1 MIPHKN
7 IIDNIGRGSILYTRK
22 DLVGKEVEF
31 KIPRVKEKFEEGI
44 FYELNLKGHDK
55 LLCACIYRRGESD
68 DKNNELLLKLFKMM
82 AEKKYSYLII
92 MGDFNLPKINWE
104 TLYCNTS
111 DEDFHV
117 KFVECVNDCFLFQHV
132 NEPTRVRGA
141 NEPNVLD
148 LIFSN
153 EEGMVKNLIQ
163 EAPLGKSDHSVLR
176 FTVKCTPEKQPPQI
190 KSFYEKANYK
200 KMIDMFNESKWE
212 EKILEFP
219 DDVEAQWKIFRDIYS
234 AAEKE
239 CVPKKKVFV
248 DGVLNKKLSVPLDEK
263 NLAKLKKKHRIWS
276 KMRKKLADDQQKTEY
291 RRCSNQI
298 RALTRKGSALIQKT
312 VAGCAKTNPK
322 AFWKYSQQKLK
333 TRSGIPDLVTQIGG
347 NNKSDTFTKTDQ
359 EKADTFSKQFS
370 SVFTTE
376 PDSNDMPYFEEKIYE
391 EALSTID
398 ITEAIVMDKLTK
410 IKQNKSPGP
419 DNIHPRVL
427 YETRESIS
435 KFITIIFTTSL
446 RTKTLPMEWKHARVS
461 AIYKKNNKT
470 VPLNYRPV
478 SLTCILC
485 KTMESIIRDHIV
497 MHMVKNNLFS
507 PKQFGFIS
515 GRSTTLQ
522 LLHVIEIW
530 SQILDQGGN
539 IDSIYCDFMKAFD
552 KVPHKRLVY
561 KVSKYGIKGDVIG
574 WIDSFLSNRTQCVSI
589 GEAESETMPVTS
601 GIPQGSVLGP
611 LLFVIYINDLP
622 DVVDKDTFIFLFA
635 DDTKAFRDI
644 KSVPDQIILQNDV
657 KNLTE
662 WSDIW
667 LLKFHPDKCVA
678 MHFGNSNTKFDY
690 VMEGHVLDKSKCEKD
705 IGVYVDDKLNFEY
718 HIYEKIKKANKIL
731 AIIRRTFTKMDAN
744 IFCQLFKGLVRPHL
758 EYAQAVWSPQ
768 SKTLIRKIEEVQ
780 KRATKLIPGFYN
792 LSYQDRLRKLNLP
805 TLAYRRA
812 RGDMI
817 EVYKM
822 LAEKGGYDQAL
833 PCLFT
838 RTSSLHDRPSH
849 WSHSK
854 QVYHLGSKNNILLHS
869 FTHRVQNTWNNL
881 PEEVV
886 KATSLDKD
894 GKEEETIIAFERELD
909 RHWAD
914 QDLLYNYEAKIVKK
928 KWCDGIKPRPL

>member
-1 MIPHKN
+1 MIPHQN
-7 IIDNIGRGSILYTRK
+7 ITDNVGRGSILYTRK
-22 DLVGKEVEF
+22 DLVGKEVNF
-31 KIPRVKEKFEEGI
+31 KIPRIKEKFEEGI
-44 FYELNLKGHDK
+44 FYELNLKGKDK

-68 DKNNELLLKLFKMM
+68 EKNNELLLKLLQIMS
-82 AEKKYSYLII
+82 EKKYSYLII
-92 MGDFNLPKINWE
+92 IGDFNLPKINWE
-104 TLYCNTS
+104 TLKCNTN
-111 DEDFHV
+111 DNDFHV
-117 KFVECVNDCFLFQHV
+117 RFVDCVRDCFLFQHV
-132 NEPTRVRGA
+132 TEPTRVRGK
-141 NEPNVLD
+141 NEPSTLD

-153 EEGMVKNLIQ
+153 EEDMVKNLVY

-176 FTVKCTPEKQPPQI
+176 FTVKCTPENLPPQI
-190 KSFYEKANYK
+190 KTYYEKANYE
-200 KMIDMFNESKWE
+200 KMREIFNNSNWE
-212 EKILEFP
+212 EKIQEFP
-219 DDVEAQWKIFRDIYS
+219 DDVEAQWKLFREIYS
-234 AAEKE
+234 SAEKD
-239 CVPKKKVFV
+239 CIPKKKVYIN
-248 DGVLNKKLSVPLDEK
+248 GVLNKKLSVPLDEK

-276 KMRKKLADDQQKTEY
+276 KMRKNLSDLQQETEY

-298 RALTRKGSALIQKT
+298 RALTRKGSQIVQKT

-322 AFWKYSQQKLK
+322 AFWKFSQQKLK
-333 TRSGIPDLVTQIGG
+333 TRSGIPDLITKVGG
-347 NNKSDTFTKTDQ
+347 NNNSDTFTKNDQ

-376 PDSNDMPYFEEKIYE
+376 PDSNDMPYFEEKTYE
-391 EALSTID
+391 EALSTIE
-398 ITEAIVMDKLTK
+398 ITNKVVMEKLK
-410 IKQNKSPGP
+410 NIKQNKSPGP

-427 YETRESIS
+427 FEVRESIY
-435 KFITIIFTTSL
+435 KFITIIFSTSL
-446 RTKTLPMEWKHARVS
+446 RTKTLPVEWKHARVS
-461 AIYKKNNKT
+461 AIYKKSNKT

-485 KTMESIIRDHIV
+485 KMLEGIIRDHIIK
-497 MHMVKNNLFS
+497 HMTENNLFS

-522 LLHVIEIW
+522 LLNVLEIW
-530 SQILDQGGN
+530 SQILDSGGN

-561 KVSKYGIKGDVIG
+561 KISKYGIKGEVLG

-589 GEAESETMPVTS
+589 GEAQSEVMPVTS

-644 KSVPDQIILQNDV
+644 KSVPDQIILQKDI
-657 KNLTE
+657 KSLTE

-678 MHFGNSNTKFDY
+678 MQLGNSCIKFDY
-690 VMEGHVLDKSKCEKD
+690 VMEGHILDNSKCEKD
-705 IGVYVDDKLNFEY
+705 LGVYIDDKLNFEE

-731 AIIRRTFTKMDAN
+731 AVIRKTFTKMNAQ

-768 SKTLIRKIEEVQ
+768 CKTLIRKVEDVQ
-780 KRATKLIPGFYN
+780 RRATKLIPGFYN
-792 LSYQDRLRKLNLP
+792 LKYPERLKKLKLP
-805 TLAYRRA
+805 TLAFRRA
-812 RGDMI
+812 RGDVI

-822 LAEKGGYDQAL
+822 LSKSGGYDQTI
-833 PCLFT
+833 PCIFT
-838 RTSSLHDRPSH
+838 MNKRSSVSH

-854 QVYHLGSKNNILLHS
+854 QVYHQGSKNNTLKNS
-869 FTHRVQNTWNNL
+869 FSHRVQNLWNYL

-886 KATSLDKD
+886 SAKNAE
-894 GKEEETIIAFERELD
+894 GKETLFAFENALD
-909 RHWAD
+909 RHWHD
-914 QDLLYNYEAKIVKK
+914 QKLMYDFEAKIVKNKFDK
-928 KWCDGIKPRPL
+928 KGSGM